1 MTGRLMG
8 PAFPFRIEAG
18 GVARAAGHAKV
29 EDGLRH
35 LLAGRAG
42 ERVMLRDYGT
52 AVPARLQEPG
62 SAALAPLL
70 RRDIERALAR
80 FMPEVRLTAPV
91 RVTVDG
97 ERLTVAVEYAVR
109 PDDVVRR
116 LELDL
121 P

>member
-8 PAFPFRIEAG
+8 PAFPFRIESG
-18 GVARAAGHAKV
+18 GVARAVDDDKV
-29 EDGLRH
+29 EADLRH

-62 SAALAPLL
+62 SASLAPLL
-70 RRDIERALAR
+70 RRDIERALGR

-91 RVTVDG
+91 RVVVNE
-97 ERLTVAVEYAVR
+97 ERLTVVIEYVVR
-109 PDDVVRR
+109 PYDVVRR
-116 LELDL
+116 LELGL